1 MMLLLTLSKLT
12 ILTLTAGLLG
22 PYIFLSLFLLFLIN
36 YASLYTLCKKTIRG
50 GSAVYKPSEDPEAI
64 HLLPGDEKSQQILR
78 TEEEEEKQ
86 EEESFFFMAAL
97 CSIWLPCVV
106 GDQSRKIYLVSGVT
120 SIVSNVLLLAI
131 AVGLA
136 ASGLQEHVYPR
147 PFLLYCFEK
156 NSTLLLQEGVKQCS
170 LSHGDCFH
178 NKNSNEMKYESALI
192 RLYHGVQAYQ
202 YVIVGIDNAI
212 QSGEPRKGQSTF
224 QSQLYNATAFLG
236 EIRQTMEKSVTGE
249 GQVHQKVRVCEDNES
264 LFLLCLLLGLLVAI
278 ALAVFSIYMLHRIA
292 EYEVR

>member
-1 MMLLLTLSKLT
+1 M
-12 ILTLTAGLLG
+12 
-22 PYIFLSLFLLFLIN
+22 
-36 YASLYTLCKKTIRG
+36 
-50 GSAVYKPSEDPEAI
+50 YKPSEDPEAI
-64 HLLPGDEKSQQILR
+64 HLLPGDEESQQILR

-106 GDQSRKIYLVSGVT
+106 GNQSRMIFLVSGVT
-120 SIVSNVLLLAI
+120 SIVSSVLLLAI

-147 PFLLYCFEK
+147 PFLLYCFEE
-156 NSTLLLQEGVKQCS
+156 NSTLLFQEEVKQCS

-178 NKNSNEMKYESALI
+178 TENSNDMKYESALI

-202 YVIVGIDNAI
+202 DVIVGIDNAK
-212 QSGEPRKGQSTF
+212 QSGEPRKG

-236 EIRQTMEKSVTGE
+236 EIRQSMEESATRE
-249 GQVHQKVRVCEDNES
+249 GQVRQRVRVCEDNES

-278 ALAVFSIYMLHRIA
+278 LLAVFSIYMLHKIA